1 VTQFMCWNVMT
12 TLNTIICLNEYLID
26 YDLLQY
32 IGTRNTLYDV
42 YYNSI

>member
-1 VTQFMCWNVMT
+1 VATFMCWNVMT

-32 IGTRNTLYDV
+32 IGTRNTLYV
-42 YYNSI
+42 GYYNSI